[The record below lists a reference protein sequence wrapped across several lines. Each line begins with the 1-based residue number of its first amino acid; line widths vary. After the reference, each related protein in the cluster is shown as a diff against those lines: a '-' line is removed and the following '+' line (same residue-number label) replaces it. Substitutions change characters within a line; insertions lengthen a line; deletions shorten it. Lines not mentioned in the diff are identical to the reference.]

1 MEAEW
6 LAGYVTNRL
15 SHPTS
20 VLYLIFT
27 QIRTSLQRY
36 RPQGG
41 MSSRDLKKKITSVV
55 VLSEF
60 VFFLKREKLLVEEF
74 VNKVY
79 TSKRLISAYP

>member
-1 MEAEW
+1 MAGW
-6 LAGYVTNRL
+6 LRDKQVISSHLSALPNIYTNQDQ
-15 SHPTS
+15 
-20 VLYLIFT
+20 FT
-27 QIRTSLQRY
+27 EISPARRNELK
-36 RPQGG
+36 G
-41 MSSRDLKKKITSVV
+41 LKKKITSVV